1 VNLEKTANDTVFVFN
16 GVITGD
22 YNGVTFATTEISN
35 VKRKLMHGLVTWLS
49 YPYDGT
55 IFMDLPFRTIFI
67 EFGGDNTA
75 KATVTRKND
84 GKTWI
89 FIVNV
94 DTGKES

>member
-1 VNLEKTANDTVFVFN
+1 
-16 GVITGD
+16 
-22 YNGVTFATTEISN
+22 
-35 VKRKLMHGLVTWLS
+35 
-49 YPYDGT
+49 
-55 IFMDLPFRTIFI
+55 MDLPFRTIFI

-75 KATVTRKND
+75 KATVTRKSD